1 MKKKNNKGFFL
12 SETMVVITIVTVVL
26 LGVFKLF
33 SSTYLRF
40 IDTENYNS
48 IAATNALLNIQKYY
62 ETIDNFDI
70 KTQEIEGFYLEL
82 TNYEILKSDYYSE
95 LKKVWDVNGIYLIDL
110 NKVFEGNNIETFDV
124 SMRNYI
130 KTLKK
135 YNSVVLVISINEN
148 EYSFSRIREYMSVEL
163 VGNKN
168 LEYVVYVNKGE
179 EFIDPGYINWDKDEP
194 TKTWEKELDTDTPG
208 TYYLHYD
215 FDGYIL
221 RRKVIVQN
229 VVNCTFDGDLVQGAE
244 YVNGQ
249 YTYRYKQE
257 PYLSRWLNISTDG
270 WGVTLTDKGSTES
283 VTSEV
288 CTYINGKPV
297 VSMSD
302 MFYHSAATSIDLSSF
317 NTSNVTNMGGM
328 FLGSAATSLDLSS
341 FDTSNVTDMSYMF
354 EDCAAT
360 SLDLSSFNT
369 SNVTDMSGMFRN
381 SAATSLDLS
390 NFDTSNVTDMAF
402 MFSGSAATSLDLSNF
417 DTSKVTDMSFMFD
430 NSGATSIDLSS
441 FNTSNVTDM
450 GFMFMDSAVTSL
462 DLSNFNTSNVTDM
475 LSMFQGSVAAILDLS
490 SFDMSKVT
498 EKSDMFKGTS
508 ATVGYARTQADANIL
523 NSTSNKPSTLTFVV
537 K

>member
-95 LKKVWDVNGIYLIDL
+95 LKKVWNVNGIYLIDL

-194 TKTWEKELDTDTPG
+194 TKTWEKELDIDTPG

-229 VVNCTFDGDLVQGAE
+229 VVNCTFDGELVQGAE

-257 PYLSRWLNISTDG
+257 YNGSGWLNMSTDG
-270 WGVTLTDKGSTES
+270 WGVTLTDKQSTAPI
-283 VTSEV
+283 TSEV
-288 CTYINGKPV
+288 CTYINDKPL
-297 VSMSD
+297 VSVRM
-302 MFYHSAATSIDLSSF
+302 MFRESNATSIDLSSF
-317 NTSNVTNMGGM
+317 NTSNVTNMGSMFLYSAATSLDLSDFNTSNVTYMSGM
-328 FLGSAATSLDLSS
+328 FESSAVTTLDLSSFDTSNVTSMRQMFYGSKVESLDLSSFDTSKVTDMSYMFYESKVTSLDLSSFDTSNVTSMYGMFRYSVATSLDLSS
-341 FDTSNVTDMSYMF
+341 FDTSNVTSMYGMF
-354 EDCAAT
+354 MNSAAT

-369 SNVTDMSGMFRN
+369 SNVTNMGGMFAY
-381 SAATSLDLS
+381 SAAT
-390 NFDTSNVTDMAF
+390 T
-402 MFSGSAATSLDLSNF
+402 
-417 DTSKVTDMSFMFD
+417 
-430 NSGATSIDLSS
+430 
-441 FNTSNVTDM
+441 
-450 GFMFMDSAVTSL
+450 
-462 DLSNFNTSNVTDM
+462 
-475 LSMFQGSVAAILDLS
+475 
-490 SFDMSKVT
+490 
-498 EKSDMFKGTS
+498 
-508 ATVGYARTQADANIL
+508 GYARTQADADKF
-523 NSTSNKPSTLTFVV
+523 NSSSGKPSTLTFVV

>member
-229 VVNCTFDGDLVQGAE
+229 VVNCTFDGELVQGAE

-257 PYLSRWLNISTDG
+257 YNGSGWLNMSTDG
-270 WGVTLTDKGSTES
+270 WGVTLTDKQSTAP

-288 CTYINGKPV
+288 CTYINGNPV
-297 VSMSD
+297 VSMSM
-302 MFYHSAATSIDLSSF
+302 MFMESNATGIDLSSF
-317 NTSNVTNMGGM
+317 NTSYIINMAGMFWNSRATSLDLSGFDTSNVKKMNEMFVGLPADTLDLSSFDTTNVTNMKSM
-328 FLGSAATSLDLSS
+328 FNNTKAASIDLSS
-341 FDTSNVTDMSYMF
+341 FDTSNVVNMWAMF
-354 EDCAAT
+354 NSCRAT
-360 SLDLSSFNT
+360 SLNLST
-369 SNVTDMSGMFRN
+369 
-381 SAATSLDLS
+381 
-390 NFDTSNVTDMAF
+390 FDTGNVVDMTY
-402 MFSGSAATSLDLSNF
+402 MFQA
-417 DTSKVTDMSFMFD
+417 
-430 NSGATSIDLSS
+430 
-441 FNTSNVTDM
+441 
-450 GFMFMDSAVTSL
+450 SAVTS
-462 DLSNFNTSNVTDM
+462 
-475 LSMFQGSVAAILDLS
+475 LDLS

>member
-249 YTYRYKQE
+249 YKYMYKAYYGGIGWYMSSE
-257 PYLSRWLNISTDG
+257 DG
-270 WGVTLTDKGSTES
+270 WGVRLNDIESTKP

-288 CTYINGKPV
+288 CTYINGKPII
-297 VSMSD
+297 SMSN
-302 MFYHSAATSIDLSSF
+302 MFYKSNAQSIDLSSF
-317 NTSNVTNMGGM
+317 NTSNVN
-328 FLGSAATSLDLSS
+328 
-341 FDTSNVTDMSYMF
+341 N
-354 EDCAAT
+354 
-360 SLDLSSFNT
+360 
-369 SNVTDMSGMFRN
+369 MSGMFDN
-381 SAATSLDLS
+381 SSATVITGLEKIDTGNVTNMKNMFNYSKVKNLNLS
-390 NFDTSNVTDMAF
+390 NFNTSKVTSMLQ
-402 MFSGSAATSLDLSNF
+402 MFSGAEATSVNLINF
-417 DTSKVTDMSFMFD
+417 DTRNVTTMYGMFTNSKITDIKGLNYFNTSKVTDMKYMFWYLKV
-430 NSGATSIDLSS
+430 NE
-441 FNTSNVTDM
+441 
-450 GFMFMDSAVTSL
+450 
-462 DLSNFNTSNVTDM
+462 
-475 LSMFQGSVAAILDLS
+475 LDLS
-490 SFDMSKVT
+490 SFDMSNVI

-523 NSTSNKPSTLTFVV
+523 NSTSNKPSTLNFVV